1 MKRRVVVTGLGA
13 ITPLGNNVNDFWT
26 GIKEG
31 KNGIDF
37 ITKFDTTEFKAKVAA
52 EVKGYDPVEFGISK
66 KDSKRFDLFSQY
78 GIVAATEAL
87 KDANLVDHDL
97 DPYRFGVMVSSG
109 IGGLNTLQED
119 ITNVALKGPKRLSPY
134 FIPKAIS
141 NMAAGNIAIIANAKG
156 PNMSITTACASATH
170 SIGEAMR
177 KIQYGEADV
186 MLAGG
191 CEASINEV
199 GIQGFAKLTAVTF
212 SEDPNNASRPFDK
225 NRDGFV
231 MGEGS
236 GVLVLEEYEQAVAR
250 GAKIY
255 AEIVG
260 YAATCDAYH
269 MTAPEGKGAAKAM
282 EFALNDANINPSDV
296 DYINAHGTSTPL
308 NDKMESGA
316 IKETFKDAA
325 NNLLVSSTKSMTGH
339 LLGAAGGIEA
349 IACVKAMNDSIV
361 PPTINFNERDE
372 DCDLNYVPNQ
382 AIEKELNY
390 TLSNSLGFGGHN
402 ATIIFKNIN
411 VK

>member
-13 ITPLGNNVNDFWT
+13 ITPLGNNVSEFWQ
-26 GIKEG
+26 GLKDG

-52 EVKGYDPVEFGISK
+52 EVKGYNPEEFGISK
-66 KDSKRFDLFSQY
+66 KDSKRFDLYSQY
-78 GIVAATEAL
+78 GIVAAKEAI
-87 KDANLVDHDL
+87 KDANLENHTL

-119 ITNVALKGPKRLSPY
+119 ISNYALKGPKRISPY

-191 CEASINEV
+191 CEASINPV

-225 NRDGFV
+225 NRNGFV
-231 MGEGS
+231 MGEGA
-236 GVLVLEEYEQAVAR
+236 GVLVLEDYDHAVKR
-250 GAKIY
+250 GATIY
-255 AEIVG
+255 AEVVG

-269 MTAPEGKGAAKAM
+269 MTAPEGEGATKAM
-282 EFALNDANINPSDV
+282 EFALNDANINPSDI

-308 NDKMESGA
+308 NDKTETGA
-316 IKETFKDAA
+316 IKAAFGDAA
-325 NNLLVSSTKSMTGH
+325 NDLLVSSTKSMTGH

-349 IACVKAMNDSIV
+349 VACVKAMNDSIV
-361 PPTINFNERDE
+361 PPTMNLRESDE
-372 DCDLNYVPNQ
+372 ECDLNYVPNKSV
-382 AIEKELNY
+382 EKELNY

-402 ATIIFKNIN
+402 ATIIFKR
-411 VK
+411 V